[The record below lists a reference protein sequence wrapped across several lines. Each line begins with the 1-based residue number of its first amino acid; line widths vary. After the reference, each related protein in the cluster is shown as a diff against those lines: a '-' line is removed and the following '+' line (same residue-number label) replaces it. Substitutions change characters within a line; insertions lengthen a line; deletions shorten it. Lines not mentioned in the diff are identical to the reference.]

1 MCCEHQKHIVMV
13 NVEADA
19 LAGPL
24 LARRAAEA
32 GIVYSLAYGDQPALI
47 CEMVDWAR
55 AAGFEVV
62 AAGKGTKYLPQYHTS
77 TPDTVWG
84 HYGFSK
90 ETVAGGDFNAQMF
103 NSFLDGTK
111 SAIEMAAVANATG
124 LTPAPGGLEFP
135 PCGVDDLAR
144 LLKPKT
150 DGGRLHHRGQAVR
163 IFLPA
168 GSVQLTAAARD
179 AEGVAVLRPALVWE
193 SSAARIASI
202 STNGRVTAE
211 AAGMAMAIV
220 HADAIA
226 DTTYVLVEA
235 PFSPNAPR
243 ITGSLPVIA
252 LPGQRLVVNGERFA
266 ASPSENTVRLD
277 GIAIPVVAASAQQI
291 TLALPP
297 ASQFACVSTGPVTL
311 QVSTPLGIGVGL
323 VQLQVAP
330 QRTLALGQSIVST
343 GGLESRC
350 VELLAPEGRYL
361 ITLQNGAR
369 SLGVGTKA
377 FTLGGSGGPAS
388 GAALASV
395 ASSPTLT
402 SYAALTA
409 GAPRTSAFERT
420 ARRARAHAELLGKNI
435 EMGRVNESTSRTR
448 TPALARSAALELPA
462 VGTIHPI
469 RVPNLD
475 AANICGSFFAIRARA
490 VVVTPRLII
499 LEDTASVVDGKPTL
513 YRTMDDLY
521 TAIGAE
527 FDNIVWPVLQTFG
540 NPLVMDS
547 RLDGNGRVVLVF
559 TPRMNQLLGGA
570 LLAATTTCDLRQP
583 IVHPASNV
591 GEFVYAQV
599 PTSAAAGSARG
610 TRARWMSEIRGTI
623 AHEMK
628 HVVSY
633 TERIVRNLPLEED
646 WLEEA
651 TARHAEE
658 LFARAIYGTAQL
670 ANRGYEASLTCEVHI
685 SDLISRCPGKP
696 RAMLPHFEALWDFL
710 DASTARSPLGPTT
723 TNDVSYY
730 GSAWALTRWALDH
743 SGIPEQAF
751 FQALTLSGATG
762 IANLEARSNRA
773 WADMISEWSLAMVAD
788 DIEGV
793 SPEMPRQ
800 TFRSWNLRSIYQ
812 GLCADLGPCL
822 DPLTVPVIYP
832 RPYPVQPIAA
842 RPGAFTLEFPSVVAG
857 GFAVVDLKGGGA
869 AVPRQLI
876 ALRGYRGAPL
886 PADARFSILRVQ

>member
-1 MCCEHQKHIVMV
+1 MRPIS
-13 NVEADA
+13 AL
-19 LAGPL
+19 LAGRIPAL
-24 LARRAAEA
+24 VALFAAGA
-32 GIVYSLAYGDQPALI
+32 GVACDEPTKPDNQGVYSLSILLPSPQLRPGFMMQAVVETFDKEGNLL
-47 CEMVDWAR
+47 VDR
-55 AAGFEVV
+55 
-62 AAGKGTKYLPQYHTS
+62 
-77 TPDTVWG
+77 TVKWR
-84 HYGFSK
+84 S
-90 ETVAGGDFNAQMF
+90 
-103 NSFLDGTK
+103 
-111 SAIEMAAVANATG
+111 
-124 LTPAPGGLEFP
+124 LTPATLE
-135 PCGVDDLAR
+135 VTDD
-144 LLKPKT
+144 
-150 DGGRLHHRGQAVR
+150 GRLHALAPGQGRLHVSVGSVSLDTTLALVNPRIASLMLGLDTVR

-330 QRTLALGQSIVST
+330 QRSLALGQSIVST

-369 SLGVGTKA
+369 SLGAGTKA
-377 FTLGGSGGPAS
+377 FTLGGAGGPAS

-448 TPALARSAALELPA
+448 TPARARSAALELPA

-857 GFAVVDLKGGGA
+857 GFAVVNLKGGGG